1 MFRDALQN
9 VVNGVDG
16 GLAGMVMDFEGI
28 PLETYSRGDSEF
40 DIENVG
46 AEASVLVKAIQR
58 ATDMLN
64 AGETKEVS
72 IKSDRVTT
80 LIRVLNESYF
90 VALTL
95 RPEGNLG
102 KARYLLRVLAPQLV
116 QELG

>member
-9 VVNGVDG
+9 VVNSVDG

-28 PLETYSRGDSEF
+28 PLETYSLGDSEF

-102 KARYLLRVLAPQLV
+102 KARYMLRVLAPQLV
-116 QELG
+116 QELA

>member
-46 AEASVLVKAIQR
+46 AETSVLVKAIQR

-64 AGETKEVS
+64 AGETREVS

-102 KARYLLRVLAPQLV
+102 KARYMLRVLAPQLV

>member
-1 MFRDALQN
+1 MFREALQN

-28 PLETYSRGDSEF
+28 PLDSYSRDEADF
-40 DIENVG
+40 DIESVG
-46 AEASVLVKAIQR
+46 AEASVIVKAIQR
-58 ATDMLN
+58 ATDMLD
-64 AGETKEVS
+64 AGDTREVS

-80 LIRVLNESYF
+80 LIRVLNSSYF

-102 KARYLLRVLAPQLV
+102 KARYLLRVLAPKLV
-116 QELG
+116 GELG

>member
-28 PLETYSRGDSEF
+28 PLETYSREDSEF

-58 ATDMLN
+58 ATDMLS
-64 AGETKEVS
+64 AGDTKEVS
-72 IKSDRVTT
+72 IKSERVTT
-80 LIRVLNESYF
+80 LIRVLNDSYF

-102 KARYLLRVLAPQLV
+102 KARYLLRVLAPELV
-116 QELG
+116 AELG

>member
-64 AGETKEVS
+64 AGETREVS
-72 IKSDRVTT
+72 IKSDHVTT

>member
-9 VVNGVDG
+9 VVNGVEG

-28 PLETYSRGDSEF
+28 PLETYSRSDSEF

-102 KARYLLRVLAPQLV
+102 KARYLLRVLAPELV
-116 QELG
+116 SELG

>member
-9 VVNGVDG
+9 VVNAVDG

-28 PLETYSRGDSEF
+28 PLETYSSGDSEF

-72 IKSDRVTT
+72 IKSERVTT
-80 LIRVLNESYF
+80 LIRVINESYF

-102 KARYLLRVLAPQLV
+102 KARYLLRVLVPQLV
-116 QELG
+116 AELS